1 MAIYTAICMAIYIAT
16 HTAMQYMLRDKR
28 AQVQAVRSKTNDFQ
42 SIFIVRNSFI
52 EQMGS
57 ELPLKN
63 GHAFDRQKET
73 KCQ

>member
-1 MAIYTAICMAIYIAT
+1 MTNARMTMT
-16 HTAMQYMLRDKR
+16 ND
-28 AQVQAVRSKTNDFQ
+28 RSKTNDFQ